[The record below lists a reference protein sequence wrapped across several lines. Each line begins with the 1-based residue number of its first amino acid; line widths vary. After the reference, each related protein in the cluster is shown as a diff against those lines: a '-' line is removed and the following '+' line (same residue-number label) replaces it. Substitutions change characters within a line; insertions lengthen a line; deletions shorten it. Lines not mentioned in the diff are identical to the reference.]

1 MCSIRLRKQKVSSKN
16 AAQIGLTCAD
26 HKGHRQSRQLHST
39 SKAAEDRRTPRRQRR
54 IKLAVTAIPRLR
66 ESAAVFSRF
75 GSGQNFYGS
84 DKVSAGYRRSA
95 GVATGAR
102 TYQTRHIG
110 SFWSPVSL
118 ARANGTKGGNCS
130 KRHDEEH
137 DDGNFEENQY
147 SIRDHPQSRTHRY
160 LRHETEVPGY
170 KNIDIF
176 R

>member
-39 SKAAEDRRTPRRQRR
+39 SKAAEDRRTPGRKRR
-54 IKLAVTAIPRLR
+54 IRLIETAIPRLR
-66 ESAAVFSRF
+66 ESAAAFCRF
-75 GSGQNFYGS
+75 GSGQSFYRG

-102 TYQTRHIG
+102 TDQTRNFG
-110 SFWSPVSL
+110 GFWSPGSL
-118 ARANGTKGGNCS
+118 ARADGTKGGNCS
-130 KRHDEEH
+130 KRHDEEQ

-147 SIRDHPQSRTHRY
+147 SIRDRPQSRTHRY

>member
-1 MCSIRLRKQKVSSKN
+1 MQATN
-16 AAQIGLTCAD
+16 
-26 HKGHRQSRQLHST
+26 
-39 SKAAEDRRTPRRQRR
+39 KARSDGYPAS
-54 IKLAVTAIPRLR
+54 A
-66 ESAAVFSRF
+66 ESAAVFCRF
-75 GSGQNFYGS
+75 GSGQSFYRG

-102 TYQTRHIG
+102 TDQTRHIG

-147 SIRDHPQSRTHRY
+147 SIRDRPQSRTHRY

-176 R
+176 G